1 MSVAGPSMRS
11 MPQTSFNPLRVERG
25 NLRLGRH
32 SSVLDVIANSLAV
45 VAPIVSIALGV
56 WVTNLNSDVAH
67 LNATINGLHQEVA
80 SAEALLT
87 DREEIIEGL
96 RAENRELL
104 VALPPSIPPEQVPD
118 ARNIG
123 TVTLAAGG
131 DSIDLNSTLPNFG
144 NGADRIQKDTLQFGN
159 GVLTSLWGIDML
171 QLPEGEASY
180 ETCALATGY
189 GPTNTIEPHRLD
201 GRVCIR
207 LQSGNNARI
216 TVNTIEEQR
225 VELTITTWDAPL

>member
-1 MSVAGPSMRS
+1 MRF
-11 MPQTSFNPLRVERG
+11 MPETSFNPLRVERG

-32 SSVLDVIANSLAV
+32 SNVLGVIANSLAI

-67 LNATINGLHQEVA
+67 LNATINGLHQDVA
-80 SAEALLT
+80 SAEALLN
-87 DREEIIEGL
+87 DREEIIEDL

-104 VALPPSIPPEQVPD
+104 AALPPSIPPVQVPD

-123 TVTLAAGG
+123 TETLAAGG

-144 NGADRIQKDTLQFGN
+144 NGADRIQKDTLQFAN
-159 GVLTSLWGIDML
+159 GVLTSLWGIDVL
-171 QLPEGEASY
+171 QLREGEAAY
-180 ETCALATGY
+180 ETCAVATGY
-189 GPTNTIEPHRLD
+189 APMKTIDPHRLD

-207 LQSGNNARI
+207 LQSGNYARV
-216 TVNTIEEQR
+216 TVIASEEER
-225 VELTITTWDAPL
+225 VEFTITTWDAPL

>member
-1 MSVAGPSMRS
+1 
-11 MPQTSFNPLRVERG
+11 MPQTTLNPLRVERG
-25 NLRLGRH
+25 NLRLSRH
-32 SSVLDVIANSLAV
+32 SSVLGVIANSLAV

-67 LNATINGLHQEVA
+67 LNATINGLHQDVA
-80 SAEALLT
+80 SSEALLT
-87 DREEIIEGL
+87 DREEIIESL

-104 VALPPSIPPEQVPD
+104 AALPPSIPPEQVPD

-131 DSIDLNSTLPNFG
+131 DSIDLNSTLANFG

-159 GVLTSLWGIDML
+159 GVLTSLWGIDVL

-180 ETCALATGY
+180 ESCAVATGY
-189 GPTNTIEPHRLD
+189 APAKSIEPHRLD

-207 LQSGNNARI
+207 LKSGNYARI
-216 TVNTIEEQR
+216 TVDKLEDER
-225 VELTITTWDAPL
+225 VELTLTTWDAPL

>member
-1 MSVAGPSMRS
+1 MRV
-11 MPQTSFNPLRVERG
+11 MPQNYFNALRVERG

-32 SSVLDVIANSLAV
+32 SSVLGVIASSLAV
-45 VAPIVSIALGV
+45 VAPIVSVALGV

-67 LNATINGLHQEVA
+67 LNGTINGLRQDVA

-87 DREEIIEGL
+87 DRAEIIGGL

-104 VALPPSIPPEQVPD
+104 AALPPSIPPEQVPD

-144 NGADRIQKDTLQFGN
+144 NGVDPIGKDTLQFEN
-159 GVLTSLWGIDML
+159 GVLTSWW
-171 QLPEGEASY
+171 ASP
-180 ETCALATGY
+180 C
-189 GPTNTIEPHRLD
+189 
-201 GRVCIR
+201 
-207 LQSGNNARI
+207 
-216 TVNTIEEQR
+216 
-225 VELTITTWDAPL
+225 